1 MLDDLIPA
9 GTFVGTSLIL
19 RQGGRFLCGVRAPQT
34 EGTRTILELTGI
46 GGGVEPEDECV
57 TAGVLREVREEIACE
72 VLVLESPETLVVRGP
87 GLVERVTLRGRE
99 RPAAVVFRHWP
110 TPPHQPWE
118 AGSKVGG
125 CLVVFLADL
134 QGTPRP
140 AAELPALIWLTAEQV
155 VDTARRDVPLR
166 ELLAAG
172 ATITERAGEVLPHDA
187 WARLTDS
194 QEALAVALGEKAEM
208 FYLAL
213 DGRRQE
219 VQRNDTTAYW
229 FNW

>member
-19 RQGGRFLCGVRAPQT
+19 RKGGRFLYGVRAPQT

-57 TAGVLREVREEIACE
+57 TAGVLREVQEEIACA
-72 VLVLESPETLVVRGP
+72 VLVLESADTLLVRGP

-118 AGSKVGG
+118 ARSEVGG

-155 VDTARRDVPLR
+155 VDAARCDVPLR

-172 ATITERAGEVLPHDA
+172 ATVIERVGEALPHDA

-194 QEALAVALGEKAEM
+194 QEALALALGEKAVT
-208 FYLAL
+208 FYRAL
-213 DGRRQE
+213 DGRRDE
-219 VQRNDTTAYW
+219 VHSSDPAAYW
-229 FNW
+229 FNG